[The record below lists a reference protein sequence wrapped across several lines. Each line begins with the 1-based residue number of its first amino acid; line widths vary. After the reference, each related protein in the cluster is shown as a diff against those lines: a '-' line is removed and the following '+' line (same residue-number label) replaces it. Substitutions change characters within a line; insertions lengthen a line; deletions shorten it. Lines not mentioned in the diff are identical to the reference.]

1 MAIHTINY
9 TVTVDDDPTIQ
20 QAFKDLL
27 DQQLDVAG
35 AGGQYLA
42 RGKKAFTE
50 YGTIGMKQKLRG
62 FRGNEAVTTMRATQ
76 DAINSATDVGD
87 GVDV

>member
-1 MAIHTINY
+1 MAVHTINY
-9 TVTVDDDPTIQ
+9 TVSVDDDATIQ
-20 QAFKDLL
+20 QAFQDLL

-35 AGGQYLA
+35 AGGQYIA
-42 RGKKAFTE
+42 RGKKAFKE
-50 YGTIGMKQKLRG
+50 YGTIGMRQKLRA